1 MGEVPY
7 REVVEGAKFLMKMP
21 IEKQLR
27 LLELIMRS
35 VPASVEDTIK
45 QIMEEF
51 GPTDLDDVREVLAF
65 TVALIKSL
73 ASRDPS
79 EVVEHLKRM
88 GFTENNAKAIVEK
101 VLSEIPSAEKDADV
115 LKELDPEGLSRLV
128 RTWVRFF
135 TGDYDS
141 LSDWAMDV
149 ELETRYLLAATRFF
163 ESSLKSVLM
172 GEMSFRKLREA
183 LIEDY
188 GFSPE
193 AASELAGTLEEHVD
207 ELSRVV
213 LFKYLKRILD
223 AVE

>member
-7 REVVEGAKFLMKMP
+7 REVVEGAKFLMRMP

-35 VPASVEDTIK
+35 VPASVEDTIR
-45 QIMEEF
+45 QITEEF

-73 ASRDPS
+73 ASKDPS
-79 EVVEHLKRM
+79 EVVRNLRHM
-88 GFTENNAKAIVEK
+88 GFTEKNAKAIVEK
-101 VLSEIPSAEKDADV
+101 VLSEIPSAEKDAEI
-115 LKELDPEGLSRLV
+115 LRELDAGSLSMLA

-141 LSDWAMDV
+141 LADWAMDV
-149 ELETRYLLAATRFF
+149 GLETRFLLAATRFL
-163 ESSLKSVLM
+163 ESSLKSVLL
-172 GEMSFRKLREA
+172 GEVSFRRLREA
-183 LIEDY
+183 LVEDY
-188 GFSPE
+188 GFTQE
-193 AASELAGTLEEHVD
+193 AASELVSVLEEHVD
-207 ELSRVV
+207 ELSRV
-213 LFKYLKRILD
+213 LFFRYLKRILD